1 MATMDSGKRF
11 NRESKCKKKNHKKER
26 NQNFKKTHFK
36 FFISFVLS
44 LSLSV
49 GGLDESKKKKEKKDK
64 IGARIYRQFPP

>member
-11 NRESKCKKKNHKKER
+11 NRESKIIKKKEIKILR
-26 NQNFKKTHFK
+26 RPISNFLFLL
-36 FFISFVLS
+36 F
-44 LSLSV
+44 SLSV

>member
-44 LSLSV
+44 LRWRIGRV
-49 GGLDESKKKKEKKDK
+49 QKKEEKKDK